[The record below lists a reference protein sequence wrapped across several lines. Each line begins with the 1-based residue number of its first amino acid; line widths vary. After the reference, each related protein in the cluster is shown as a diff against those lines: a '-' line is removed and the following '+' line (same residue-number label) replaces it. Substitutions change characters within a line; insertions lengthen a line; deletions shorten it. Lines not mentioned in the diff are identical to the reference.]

1 MTPEQIEIRDLKK
14 KIQHVE
20 MENEILKKASALSM
34 LDFLNTSR

>member
-20 MENEILKKASALSM
+20 IADIGKRFHLAPPLV
-34 LDFLNTSR
+34 